1 MRIVNQSKMCYTEGN
16 WRRKSQGGC
25 PLFDTADD
33 EADLVKSLAL
43 KKLLETANAATLL
56 AQFAK
61 LTSESVTLVIFDQQG
76 RVLASYPPLQD
87 NSLIQGALTVCRTGQ
102 PLVDNDCR
110 ALPIW
115 AEDQLMGGVAGAPP
129 SIPGLGTLLDS
140 LLSVI
145 DMLVVQAIERK
156 SLAQEL
162 LDRYREINLLY
173 RLHETIGTSIDLNQ
187 VAARALTES
196 VRIAKANSG
205 TLFLYDET
213 TKRLHPLVTEGN
225 EPKLCDG
232 QGIPQWVAQEGR
244 SAIVNDVSSD
254 PRYTIGG
261 NSTES
266 LAQTVWPPPD
276 EAQAEGL
283 PISTLQSLLC
293 VPLKV
298 REKVLGVLCLCNK
311 QRGGIFTAGDEKL
324 FMALAS
330 QTAAAIENARQV
342 AARERQL
349 RRQIQ
354 ELRIEVDQVRK
365 RQEVKKIIDSDYFR
379 HLAETAQQWRE
390 DLEQE

>member
-1 MRIVNQSKMCYTEGN
+1 MSSFET
-16 WRRKSQGGC
+16 
-25 PLFDTADD
+25 TDD
-33 EADLVKSLAL
+33 EAGPVKSLAL

-56 AQFAK
+56 TQFAK

-76 RVLASYPPLQD
+76 QVLASYPPLQD
-87 NSLIQGALTVCRTGQ
+87 NQLIQGALTVCRTGQ
-102 PLVDNDCR
+102 PLVDRNCR

-115 AEDQLMGGVAGAPP
+115 AEDQLIGGVAGAPP
-129 SIPGLGTLLDS
+129 SIPGLDMLLES
-140 LLSVI
+140 LLPVI
-145 DMLVVQAIERK
+145 GMLVAQAIERK

-187 VAARALTES
+187 VATHALTES
-196 VRIAKANSG
+196 VRIVKANSG
-205 TLFLYDET
+205 TLFLYDES
-213 TKRLHPLVTEGN
+213 TKRLHPLVTEGG
-225 EPKLCDG
+225 EPKLCDD
-232 QGIPQWVAQEGR
+232 QGIPQWVAREGR

-254 PRYTIGG
+254 PRHTTSG
-261 NSTES
+261 NSAES
-266 LAQTVWPPPD
+266 LPQALWSD
-276 EAQAEGL
+276 EAQAKGL
-283 PISTLQSLLC
+283 QTPTLQSLLC

-311 QRGGIFTAGDEKL
+311 QEGGIFTAGDEKL

-330 QTAAAIENARQV
+330 QTAVAIENARQV

-354 ELRIEVDQVRK
+354 ELRIEIDQVRK
-365 RQEVKKIIDSDYFR
+365 RQEVRKIIDSDYFR